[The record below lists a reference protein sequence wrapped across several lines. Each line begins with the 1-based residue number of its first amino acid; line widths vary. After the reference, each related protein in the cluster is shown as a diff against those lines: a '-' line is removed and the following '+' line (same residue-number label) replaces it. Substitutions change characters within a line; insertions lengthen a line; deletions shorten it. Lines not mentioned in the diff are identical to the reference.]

1 MAGMMDRAMAMQ
13 VLLVLIKL
21 SVLALIVAIGMRSTR
36 EHALYL
42 LKRPGLLWRSVLA
55 MYGLVPLAV
64 FVLVKL
70 LPLKPATEAA
80 LLVLAVS
87 AGAPL
92 LPRKLRLEG
101 DDGYIVSLVMVSSVL
116 AVALVP
122 LWVFLLDAQFGVAS
136 EIRLTTVALLLVKA
150 FLAPLLAG
158 MLIRAFAPRLAMRL
172 ADPVLAGASAV
183 LVGTALL
190 LILANWR
197 LLADVRLS
205 GLAALAAVMIVALA
219 IGHAMG
225 GPDPR
230 HRTVLAVSCATRH
243 VGIAL
248 LVATAFPGAATLTLV
263 MAYVLTAT
271 AVTLPYLVWRRRA
284 GAGAA

>member
-1 MAGMMDRAMAMQ
+1 MAMKA
-13 VLLVLIKL
+13 LLVLIKL
-21 SVLALIVAIGMRSTR
+21 SVVALIVAIGMRSTR
-36 EHALYL
+36 EHALFL

-64 FVLVKL
+64 FALVKL
-70 LPLKPATEAA
+70 LPLKPGSEAA

-92 LPRKLRLEG
+92 LPRKLRIEG
-101 DDGYIVSLVMVSSVL
+101 DDGYIVSLVLVSSVL
-116 AVALVP
+116 AVVLVP

-158 MLIRAFAPRLAMRL
+158 MMIRAFAPKLALRL
-172 ADPVLAGASAV
+172 ADPVLAGAGTV
-183 LVGTALL
+183 LAAAALL
-190 LILANWR
+190 LIAMNAR
-197 LLADVRLS
+197 LLADTRLS
-205 GLAALAAVMIVALA
+205 GLAALAAVMVLALA

-248 LVATAFPGAATLTLV
+248 LVAAAFPGAVTLTLV
-263 MAYVLTAT
+263 MGYMLTAT
-271 AVTLPYLVWRRRA
+271 AVTVPYLVWRRRSGSETA
-284 GAGAA
+284 